1 MCYGIVLFCFLGREF
16 GTVSGYKTFCYWPRL
31 GILCKKL
38 IVAQLIKLC
47 TVGVGRYWLWLLVK
61 YVPRPGGRGLPVI
74 SLEGTN
80 LWEKARKNAD
90 NIITQSCGCNKSMV
104 MKRVIKYTGV

>member
-1 MCYGIVLFCFLGREF
+1 
-16 GTVSGYKTFCYWPRL
+16 
-31 GILCKKL
+31 
-38 IVAQLIKLC
+38 
-47 TVGVGRYWLWLLVK
+47 VK